1 MIKRPLLWIAL
12 SYILGCLLYSLS
24 WIIVGGILF
33 FLIISL
39 CILYYRCSI
48 DESNPKENNSITKD
62 SKTIN
67 CISNNILDKKRELES
82 NNFSKKVF
90 QLVSKSIRK
99 RRINKEDRFI
109 LLLPIIILIGYGR
122 MSVIIAPTA
131 FDAYCER
138 KCDASVEGKI
148 VRITEKENSTSY
160 YLDKVILYPNPDI
173 QIQVKQKIIVYGEKN
188 SKFRVGNTVSC
199 TGTVSQIMRATN
211 EGQFNSYAY
220 YMSEDIR
227 YQMFAETMERT
238 GDSYSWYQVAL
249 SSLRDKV
256 SKVYKH
262 ILPSEEAGVMQAM
275 FLGEKQALDTNIK
288 NLYQR
293 NGISHILSI
302 SGLHISFLGL
312 FLYKLLKKMGC
323 PIYLNAGIV
332 SIVVFSYGQMT
343 DFSVSTNRAV
353 VMLLVSLFAIV
364 IGRTYDMLSAIS
376 VSSCIILL
384 QNPMQLYNTG
394 FQLSFLAVCVLAV
407 FGEIYGKLKAE
418 DKNENIQEYEKERRD
433 KERHGKEKHVKE
445 KHVKENHAKEKHYK
459 EKQDKLQGKLHI
471 EQVLLEKLLELIKHI
486 RKVVKKKNF
495 INKAQ
500 NNNIQNNGT
509 QNDVSQNNKSHNKE
523 YTSKNL
529 QQKLDELLLSL
540 DEWLYKKYKLR
551 ESNRGKALQSSMVI
565 SAIAAPILAS
575 TFCEIPIYSM
585 ILNLFVIPLTS
596 VLMTLG
602 VVAGLIGLWWIDLAK
617 ILGYGITF
625 ILKLYEMLCEI
636 FSNLPFH
643 LVLTGKPSI
652 VQIVLYYVV
661 VVGIIQLAII
671 TKRKKMIYI
680 IAFLWILLIR
690 IPSTNLTMTM
700 LDISQGDSIYIKT
713 PKGVSILVDGGSSD
727 VKAIGQ
733 YRIEPF
739 LKAQGVRTIDYVVL
753 THMDA
758 DHINGVMEL
767 MERMPDAVGIGGRK
781 REQTRLSSL
790 NSLAFYDG
798 QVGIQNLILSDTS
811 LVDETYKKIEELA
824 VRKGITLHY
833 FGRGDTITEGEL
845 TLTCLHPYA
854 EYNTDSKNDTS
865 IVLELTYRNFDALLL
880 GDLESGGESELIKLA
895 KEELLAGDNQ
905 NSNQTSEEL
914 TKGRLTVNKRR
925 YDIIKIAHHGSKYS
939 TSDEF
944 LEYYGARIAW
954 ISSGYGNRYGHP
966 HKELLERL
974 EENQIPY
981 RWTVHEGAITIRTD
995 GERMWE

>member
-39 CILYYRCSI
+39 CILYYRYSI
-48 DESNPKENNSITKD
+48 DGFNPKENNSITKD

-67 CISNNILDKKRELES
+67 FISDINFISNNIMDEKRDLPS
-82 NNFSKKVF
+82 NNIIKKVI
-90 QLVSKSIRK
+90 QLVSQSIRK
-99 RRINKEDRFI
+99 KRINKEDRFI

-122 MSVIIAPTA
+122 MSAIIAPTA

-138 KCDASVEGKI
+138 NCDASVEGEI

-173 QIQVKQKIIVYGEKN
+173 QIQVKQKIIAYGEKN
-188 SKFRVGNTVSC
+188 SRFRVGNTVLC
-199 TGTVSQIMRATN
+199 TGTVSQIMKATN

-227 YQMFAETMERT
+227 YQMFAETMECT
-238 GDSYSWYQVAL
+238 KDSYSWYQMAL
-249 SSLRDKV
+249 SSLRAKV
-256 SKVYKH
+256 SKVYKR

-275 FLGEKQALDTNIK
+275 FLGEKQALDTDIK

-312 FLYKLLKKMGC
+312 FLYKILKKMGC

-407 FGEIYGKLKAE
+407 FGEIYGKIKEE
-418 DKNENIQEYEKERRD
+418 DKKEKTQEYEKEKRD
-433 KERHGKEKHVKE
+433 KERYGKEKHVKE
-445 KHVKENHAKEKHYK
+445 ENVKEMHAKGKHYK
-459 EKQDKLQGKLHI
+459 EKQEKSQRKLYI
-471 EQVLLEKLLELIKHI
+471 EQIFLEKLLDLIKHI
-486 RKVVKKKNF
+486 RKIVKKKNL

-500 NNNIQNNGT
+500 NN
-509 QNDVSQNNKSHNKE
+509 VSQNDKSHNKE

-551 ESNRGKALQSSMVI
+551 ESSRGKALQSSMII
-565 SAIAAPILAS
+565 SAITAPILAS

-617 ILGYGITF
+617 IFGFGITF
-625 ILKLYEMLCEI
+625 ILKLYEMLCDM

-652 VQIVLYYVV
+652 AQIVIYYVV
-661 VVGIIQLAII
+661 VIGIIQLAIK
-671 TKRKKMIYI
+671 TKHKKMIYI
-680 IAFLWILLIR
+680 IAFLWVLLIR
-690 IPSTNLTMTM
+690 LPSTNLTMTM

-713 PKGVSILVDGGSSD
+713 PKGVSILIDGGSSD

-739 LKAQGVRTIDYVVL
+739 LKAQGVRIIDYAVL

-767 MERMPDAVGIGGRK
+767 MEGMPDAAGIGGRK
-781 REQTRLSSL
+781 RGQTRLPSL

-811 LVDETYKKIEELA
+811 FIDETYKKIEELA
-824 VRKGITLHY
+824 GRKGITLHY

-880 GDLESGGESELIKLA
+880 GDLESGGENELINLA

-905 NSNQTSEEL
+905 NSNQTSEEDT
-914 TKGRLTVNKRR
+914 TKSQLTVGKRR
-925 YDIIKIAHHGSKYS
+925 YDIMKIAHHGSKYS

-966 HKELLERL
+966 HKELLDRL
-974 EENQIPY
+974 KENQITY
-981 RWTVHEGAITIRTD
+981 RWTVKDGAITIRTD

>member
-39 CILYYRCSI
+39 CILYYRYSI
-48 DESNPKENNSITKD
+48 DGSNPKENNSITKD

-67 CISNNILDKKRELES
+67 FISDINFISNNIMDEKRDLPS
-82 NNFSKKVF
+82 NNIIKKVI
-90 QLVSKSIRK
+90 QLVSQSIRK
-99 RRINKEDRFI
+99 KRINKEDRFI

-122 MSVIIAPTA
+122 ISAIIAPTA

-138 KCDASVEGKI
+138 NCDASVEGEI

-173 QIQVKQKIIVYGEKN
+173 QIQVKQKIIAYGEKN
-188 SKFRVGNTVSC
+188 SRFRVGNTVLC
-199 TGTVSQIMRATN
+199 TGTVSQIMKATN

-227 YQMFAETMERT
+227 YQMFAETMECTR
-238 GDSYSWYQVAL
+238 DSYSWYQMAL
-249 SSLRDKV
+249 SSLRAKV
-256 SKVYKH
+256 SKVYKR

-275 FLGEKQALDTNIK
+275 FLGEKQALDTDIK

-312 FLYKLLKKMGC
+312 FLYKILKKMGC

-407 FGEIYGKLKAE
+407 FGEIYGKIKEE
-418 DKNENIQEYEKERRD
+418 DKKEKTQEYENEKRD
-433 KERHGKEKHVKE
+433 KERYGKEKHVKE
-445 KHVKENHAKEKHYK
+445 ENVKEMHAKGKHYK
-459 EKQDKLQGKLHI
+459 EKQEKSQRKLHI
-471 EQVLLEKLLELIKHI
+471 EQIFLEKLLDLIKHI
-486 RKVVKKKNF
+486 RKIVKKKNL

-500 NNNIQNNGT
+500 NN
-509 QNDVSQNNKSHNKE
+509 VSQNDKSHNKE

-551 ESNRGKALQSSMVI
+551 ESSRGKALQSSMII

-617 ILGYGITF
+617 IFGFGITF
-625 ILKLYEMLCEI
+625 ILKLYEMLCDM

-652 VQIVLYYVV
+652 AQIVLYYVV
-661 VVGIIQLAII
+661 VIGIIQLAIK
-671 TKRKKMIYI
+671 TKHKKMIYI
-680 IAFLWILLIR
+680 IAFLWVLLIR
-690 IPSTNLTMTM
+690 LPSTNLTMTM

-713 PKGVSILVDGGSSD
+713 PKGVSILIDGGSSD

-739 LKAQGVRTIDYVVL
+739 LKAQGVRIIDYAVL

-767 MERMPDAVGIGGRK
+767 MEGMPDAAGIGGRK
-781 REQTRLSSL
+781 RGQTRLSSL
-790 NSLAFYDG
+790 DSLAFYNG

-811 LVDETYKKIEELA
+811 FIDETYKKIEELA
-824 VRKGITLHY
+824 GRKGITLHY

-880 GDLESGGESELIKLA
+880 GDLESGGENELINLA
-895 KEELLAGDNQ
+895 KEELLAGDSQ
-905 NSNQTSEEL
+905 NSNQTLEEDT
-914 TKGRLTVNKRR
+914 TKSQLTVGKRR

-966 HKELLERL
+966 HKELLDRL
-974 EENQIPY
+974 KENQITY
-981 RWTVHEGAITIRTD
+981 RWTVKDGAITIRTD

>member
-12 SYILGCLLYSLS
+12 SYILGCLLYSLP

-48 DESNPKENNSITKD
+48 GESNSKENNSITKD

-122 MSVIIAPTA
+122 MSAIIAPTA

-173 QIQVKQKIIVYGEKN
+173 QIQVNQKIIVYGEKN

-238 GDSYSWYQVAL
+238 EDSYSWYQVAL

-445 KHVKENHAKEKHYK
+445 KHAKEKHYK
-459 EKQDKLQGKLHI
+459 EKQDKSQGKLHI
-471 EQVLLEKLLELIKHI
+471 EQILLEKLLELIKHI
-486 RKVVKKKNF
+486 RKVVKK
-495 INKAQ
+495 
-500 NNNIQNNGT
+500 
-509 QNDVSQNNKSHNKE
+509 
-523 YTSKNL
+523 KNL

-551 ESNRGKALQSSMVI
+551 ESSRGKALQSSMVN

-617 ILGYGITF
+617 IFGYGITF
-625 ILKLYEMLCEI
+625 ILKLYEMLCDM

-652 VQIVLYYVV
+652 AQIVLYYVV
-661 VVGIIQLAII
+661 VIGIIQLAIK
-671 TKRKKMIYI
+671 TRHKKMIYI
-680 IAFLWILLIR
+680 IAFLWVLLIR
-690 IPSTNLTMTM
+690 LPSTNLTMTM

-713 PKGVSILVDGGSSD
+713 PKGVSILIDGGSSD

-739 LKAQGVRTIDYVVL
+739 LKAQGVRIIDYVVL

-767 MERMPDAVGIGGRK
+767 MEGMPDAAGIGGRK

-811 LVDETYKKIEELA
+811 FIDETYKKIEELA
-824 VRKGITLHY
+824 ERKGITLHY
-833 FGRGDTITEGEL
+833 FGRGDTIAEGEL

-905 NSNQTSEEL
+905 NSNQTSDEEM
-914 TKGRLTVNKRR
+914 TKGQLTVNKRR

-966 HKELLERL
+966 HKELLDRL
-974 EENQIPY
+974 KENHIPY
-981 RWTVHEGAITIRTD
+981 RWTVNEGAITIRTD

>member
-39 CILYYRCSI
+39 CILYYRYSI
-48 DESNPKENNSITKD
+48 DGSNPKKNNNITKD

-67 CISNNILDKKRELES
+67 FISDINFISNNIMDEKRDLPS
-82 NNFSKKVF
+82 NNIIKKVI
-90 QLVSKSIRK
+90 QLVSQSIRK
-99 RRINKEDRFI
+99 KRINKEDRFI

-122 MSVIIAPTA
+122 MSAIIAPTA

-138 KCDASVEGKI
+138 NCDASVEGEI

-173 QIQVKQKIIVYGEKN
+173 QIQVKQKIIAYGEKN
-188 SKFRVGNTVSC
+188 SRFRVGNTVLC
-199 TGTVSQIMRATN
+199 TGTVSQIMKATN

-227 YQMFAETMERT
+227 YQMFAETMECT
-238 GDSYSWYQVAL
+238 KDSYSWYQMAL
-249 SSLRDKV
+249 SSLRAKV
-256 SKVYKH
+256 SKVYKR

-275 FLGEKQALDTNIK
+275 FLGEKQALDTDIK

-312 FLYKLLKKMGC
+312 FLYKILKKMGC

-407 FGEIYGKLKAE
+407 FGEIYGKIKEE
-418 DKNENIQEYEKERRD
+418 DKKEKTQEYEKEKRD
-433 KERHGKEKHVKE
+433 KERYGKEKHVKE
-445 KHVKENHAKEKHYK
+445 ENVKEMHAKGKHYK
-459 EKQDKLQGKLHI
+459 EKQEKSQRKLYI
-471 EQVLLEKLLELIKHI
+471 EQIFLEKLLDLIKHI
-486 RKVVKKKNF
+486 RKIVKKKNL

-500 NNNIQNNGT
+500 NN
-509 QNDVSQNNKSHNKE
+509 VSQNDKSHNKE

-551 ESNRGKALQSSMVI
+551 ESSRGKALQSSMII
-565 SAIAAPILAS
+565 SAITAPILAS

-617 ILGYGITF
+617 IFGFGITF
-625 ILKLYEMLCEI
+625 ILKLYEMLCDM

-652 VQIVLYYVV
+652 AQIVIYYVV
-661 VVGIIQLAII
+661 VIGIIQLAIK
-671 TKRKKMIYI
+671 TKHKKMIYI
-680 IAFLWILLIR
+680 IAFLWVLLIR
-690 IPSTNLTMTM
+690 LPSTNLTMTM

-713 PKGVSILVDGGSSD
+713 PKGVSILIDGGSSD

-739 LKAQGVRTIDYVVL
+739 LKAQGVRIIDYAVL

-767 MERMPDAVGIGGRK
+767 MEGMPDAAGIGGRM
-781 REQTRLSSL
+781 RGQTRLSSL

-811 LVDETYKKIEELA
+811 FIDETYKKIEELA
-824 VRKGITLHY
+824 GRKGITLHY

-880 GDLESGGESELIKLA
+880 GDLESGGENELINLA

-905 NSNQTSEEL
+905 NSNQTSEEDT
-914 TKGRLTVNKRR
+914 TKSQLTVGKRR

-966 HKELLERL
+966 HKELLDRL
-974 EENQIPY
+974 KENQITY
-981 RWTVHEGAITIRTD
+981 RWTVKDGAITIRTD

>member
-33 FLIISL
+33 FLIIIL

-48 DESNPKENNSITKD
+48 GESNPKENNSITKD

-122 MSVIIAPTA
+122 MSAIIAPTA

-238 GDSYSWYQVAL
+238 GDFYSWYQVAL

-445 KHVKENHAKEKHYK
+445 KHAKEKHYK
-459 EKQDKLQGKLHI
+459 EKQDKSQGKLHI
-471 EQVLLEKLLELIKHI
+471 EQILLEKLLELIKHI
-486 RKVVKKKNF
+486 RKVVKK
-495 INKAQ
+495 
-500 NNNIQNNGT
+500 
-509 QNDVSQNNKSHNKE
+509 
-523 YTSKNL
+523 KNL

-551 ESNRGKALQSSMVI
+551 ESSRGKALQSSMVI

-617 ILGYGITF
+617 IFGYGITF
-625 ILKLYEMLCEI
+625 ILKLYEMLCDM

-652 VQIVLYYVV
+652 AQIVLYYVV
-661 VVGIIQLAII
+661 VIGIIQLAIK
-671 TKRKKMIYI
+671 TRHKKMIYI
-680 IAFLWILLIR
+680 IAFLWVLLIR
-690 IPSTNLTMTM
+690 LPSTNLTMTM

-713 PKGVSILVDGGSSD
+713 PKGVSILIDGGSSD

-739 LKAQGVRTIDYVVL
+739 LKAQGVRIIDYVVL

-767 MERMPDAVGIGGRK
+767 MEGMPDAAGIGGRK

-811 LVDETYKKIEELA
+811 FIDETYKKIEELA
-824 VRKGITLHY
+824 GRKGITLHY
-833 FGRGDTITEGEL
+833 FGRGDTIAEGEL

-865 IVLELTYRNFDALLL
+865 IVLELTYRDFDALLL

-905 NSNQTSEEL
+905 NSNQTSDEEM
-914 TKGRLTVNKRR
+914 TKGQLTVNKRR

-966 HKELLERL
+966 HKELLDRL
-974 EENQIPY
+974 KENHIPY
-981 RWTVHEGAITIRTD
+981 RWTVNEGAITIRTD

>member
-39 CILYYRCSI
+39 CILYYRYSI
-48 DESNPKENNSITKD
+48 DGSNPKENNSITKD

-67 CISNNILDKKRELES
+67 FISDINFISNNIMDEKRDLPS
-82 NNFSKKVF
+82 NNIIKKVI
-90 QLVSKSIRK
+90 QLVSQSIRK
-99 RRINKEDRFI
+99 KRINKEDRFI

-122 MSVIIAPTA
+122 MSAIIAPTA

-138 KCDASVEGKI
+138 NCDASVEGEI

-173 QIQVKQKIIVYGEKN
+173 QIQVKQKIIAYGEKN
-188 SKFRVGNTVSC
+188 SRFRVGNTVLC
-199 TGTVSQIMRATN
+199 TGTVSQIMKATN

-227 YQMFAETMERT
+227 YQMFAETMECTR
-238 GDSYSWYQVAL
+238 DSYSWYQMAL
-249 SSLRDKV
+249 SSLRAKV
-256 SKVYKH
+256 SKVYKR

-275 FLGEKQALDTNIK
+275 FLGEKQALDTDIK

-312 FLYKLLKKMGC
+312 FLYKILKKMGC

-407 FGEIYGKLKAE
+407 FGEIYGKIKEE
-418 DKNENIQEYEKERRD
+418 DKKEKTQEYEKEKRD
-433 KERHGKEKHVKE
+433 KESYGKEKHVKE
-445 KHVKENHAKEKHYK
+445 ENVKEMHAKGKHYK
-459 EKQDKLQGKLHI
+459 EKQEKSQRKLHI
-471 EQVLLEKLLELIKHI
+471 EQIFLEKLLDLIKHI
-486 RKVVKKKNF
+486 RKIVKKKNL

-500 NNNIQNNGT
+500 NN
-509 QNDVSQNNKSHNKE
+509 VSQNDKSHNKE

-551 ESNRGKALQSSMVI
+551 ESSRGKALQSSMII

-596 VLMTLG
+596 VLMTLE

-617 ILGYGITF
+617 IFGFGITF
-625 ILKLYEMLCEI
+625 ILKLYEMLCDM

-652 VQIVLYYVV
+652 AQIVIYYVV
-661 VVGIIQLAII
+661 VIGIIQLAIK
-671 TKRKKMIYI
+671 TKHKKMIYI
-680 IAFLWILLIR
+680 IAFLWVLLIR
-690 IPSTNLTMTM
+690 VPSTNLTMTM

-713 PKGVSILVDGGSSD
+713 PKGVSILIDGGSSD

-739 LKAQGVRTIDYVVL
+739 LKAQGVRIIDYAVL

-767 MERMPDAVGIGGRK
+767 MEGMPDAAGIGGRK
-781 REQTRLSSL
+781 RGQTRLSSL

-811 LVDETYKKIEELA
+811 FIDETYKKIEELA
-824 VRKGITLHY
+824 GRKGITLHY

-880 GDLESGGESELIKLA
+880 GDLESGGENELINLA

-905 NSNQTSEEL
+905 NSNQTSEEDT
-914 TKGRLTVNKRR
+914 TKSQLTVGKRR

-966 HKELLERL
+966 HKELLDRL
-974 EENQIPY
+974 KENQITY
-981 RWTVHEGAITIRTD
+981 RWTVKDGAITIRTD